1 MGTIDANGDN
11 IGHQALADIQ
21 QMERCSIHSVGN
33 KSARQPLGFH
43 DKCATSE
50 LWRDK
55 QMRQGTLVHLLLL
68 PLQLFQL
75 LALLADL
82 LIQLGLGMEVRDLLL
97 GDGHVL

>member
-1 MGTIDANGDN
+1 
-11 IGHQALADIQ
+11 
-21 QMERCSIHSVGN
+21 
-33 KSARQPLGFH
+33 
-43 DKCATSE
+43 
-50 LWRDK
+50 
-55 QMRQGTLVHLLLL
+55 MRQGTLVHLLLL